1 VEIPDVSGWTHQ
13 LDSDS
18 AECLIFTFKEGL
30 FSAVAH
36 DLKLRVDEFEVAID
50 EPTRSV
56 AAIFNADS
64 LRVIAAMRDGNE
76 DPAALSEENRHQIEL
91 NIRLDVLE
99 SRQFPDIVFV
109 SESVDEKDKGY
120 IVRGELALHGVT
132 QRITFPVTRR
142 SDALLAEVHV
152 YQPDYGIVPYSA
164 MMGAIRVRPTVNV
177 RLTVPQR
184 S

>member
-1 VEIPDVSGWTHQ
+1 VEIPDVSRWTHQ
-13 LDSDS
+13 LDADS

-36 DLKLRVDEFEVAID
+36 DLKLRVEEFELAID

-64 LRVIAAMRDGNE
+64 LRVITAMRDGKDN
-76 DPAALSEENRHQIEL
+76 PAALSEENKRQIEL
-91 NIRLDVLE
+91 NIRLDVLH
-99 SRQFPDIVFV
+99 SREYPDIVLV

-120 IVRGELALHGVT
+120 IVRGELALHGAT
-132 QRITFPVTRR
+132 QRITFPVTRGN
-142 SDALLAEVHV
+142 DVLVAEVHV
-152 YQPDYGIVPYSA
+152 HQPDYGIVPYSA